1 VRRALVL
8 LAALALSGCASQLDI
23 AGLEWGKSGV
33 GTDQVTLDEL
43 ECAREANE
51 AGRPPDLFVGGL
63 VDVARVIAE
72 ESIRTNAFNGC
83 MKGKGYS
90 KIS

>member
-1 VRRALVL
+1 MMALVL
-8 LAALALSGCASQLDI
+8 GGCASNLDI

-33 GTDQVTLDEL
+33 ATDQVTLDEL

-63 VDVARVIAE
+63 VDIARVVFE
-72 ESIRTNAFNGC
+72 ERARTGAFNGC
-83 MKGKGYS
+83 MRGKGYS
-90 KIS
+90 KTS